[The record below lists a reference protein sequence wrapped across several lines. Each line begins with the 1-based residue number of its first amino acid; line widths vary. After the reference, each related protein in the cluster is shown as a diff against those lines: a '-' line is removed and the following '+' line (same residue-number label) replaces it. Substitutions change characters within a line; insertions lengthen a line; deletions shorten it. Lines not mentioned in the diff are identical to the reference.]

1 MKNLYTAVDV
11 KEFSKA
17 FGSIGMSRA
26 QIVVS
31 ASNDNEQELIPVKT
45 INISLVKM
53 INQLA
58 ELNGYLKQKL
68 DNSQTVDKN
77 MRMAEREAQIENVPP
92 APKVIQQDAE
102 KVDGSS
108 AGGMGLLGVGALG
121 LLAFEPVREAIGNLV
136 GLATDAGKFATSVL
150 GSINSLFSSMFSGT
164 PDATVQ
170 PSAEGGV
177 APSVAPAAP
186 VGEGTTTAE
195 SPPVPQA
202 VPEQKP
208 GFVAST
214 LTGAL
219 VGGAAGSIVPGVGSG
234 VGAAVGAAVGAYKYF
249 TTPSTPSS
257 STPAATGGPTTGVTP
272 ATSAPS
278 SKTSKAAEETKPGTT
293 PSNIIQVN
301 HPETGSGWGIT
312 GAVDQSGRPLAFTK
326 EGATAFAKMMQDSG
340 GAVKPS
346 DVASSKR
353 SVAKNNS
360 LRNAAKNSP
369 HLRGVAMDIHGTSAA
384 WIRQHGHK
392 YGWKPHDYKGTHGG
406 HFVFG
411 GAGMV
416 PDEGSVAG
424 TGTGSGIVGEV
435 ASTVTAGIEETA
447 KILGAVAGALVGKT
461 TLKSISTPLPDMSSF
476 IQENSIQEKAAIV
489 QSKEPKALPKPAP
502 PNINMSGSSAT
513 IQNPPTMLDR
523 NRLYYYIDRFGFE
536 EVNKPTLVK
545 STTA

>member
-1 MKNLYTAVDV
+1 MRNLYKATDV

-17 FGSIGMSRA
+17 FGSLGMNRA
-26 QIVVS
+26 QIIVVQHQ
-31 ASNDNEQELIPVKT
+31 AANQNEPEVIPVRN

-53 INQLA
+53 IDQLA
-58 ELNGYLKQKL
+58 ELDGYLKQKL
-68 DNSQTVDKN
+68 DNQKSIDRN
-77 MRMAEREAQIENVPP
+77 MRMSERESQIESTPQKP
-92 APKVIQQDAE
+92 EVIQKDAE
-102 KVDGSS
+102 KVSGSS
-108 AGGMGLLGVGALG
+108 AGLGLLGVGALG
-121 LLAFEPVREAIGNLV
+121 LLAFEPVREAIGSLV
-136 GLATDAGKFATSVL
+136 GLATDAGKFATSIL

-177 APSVAPAAP
+177 APSGAPVAPAE
-186 VGEGTTTAE
+186 EGTTTAE
-195 SPPVPQA
+195 SPPAPQA

-208 GFVAST
+208 GLVAST

-234 VGAAVGAAVGAYKYF
+234 VGAAVGAAVGAYNYF
-249 TTPSTPSS
+249 TTPRTPSS

-272 ATSAPS
+272 ATSTPS
-278 SKTSKAAEETKPGTT
+278 SKTSKAPEETKPGTT
-293 PSNIIQVN
+293 PGNVVQVN
-301 HPETGSGWGIT
+301 HPETGSGWGIA
-312 GAVDQSGRPLAFTK
+312 GATDKHGRPLAFSK
-326 EGATAFAKMMQDSG
+326 EGAAAFAKMMQDSG

-353 SVAKNNS
+353 SEAKN
-360 LRNAAKNSP
+360 RAVDGAKNSP
-369 HLRGVAMDIHGTSAA
+369 HLRGVAMDIHGTSGA

-411 GAGMV
+411 GAGMA

-424 TGTGSGIVGEV
+424 SGIIGEV

-461 TLKSISTPLPDMSSF
+461 TLRSISTPLPDMSSL
-476 IQENSIQEKAAIV
+476 IQENSLQEKAAIV
-489 QSKEPKALPKPAP
+489 QSKQPKALPKPAP
-502 PNINMSGSSAT
+502 PNINMSGKSAT
-513 IQNPPTMLDR
+513 IQNPPTMSDR

-545 STTA
+545 SATA